1 MTKFLTEQ
9 DLFKQD
15 ENKKYVM
22 DGQIV
27 GFIIENKA
35 FAAKL
40 TISNQAVYLCQ
51 TRIATET
58 QCPDMKG
65 MKFTW
70 AVKREE
76 VGDYYMF
83 QDDNIVPALVEIDK
97 QVAEYY
103 KDSEHKM
110 AEWDKQSV
118 MDALPVIQDTLE
130 IKRQIAQ
137 KALEFAQKTAEK
149 LASPQGAIDMC
160 ATLQEKATER
170 YNKTVESWNKE

>member
-1 MTKFLTEQ
+1 MIKFLTQ
-9 DLFKQD
+9 DDLFKQD

-27 GFIIENKA
+27 GFIMEDKA

-40 TISNQAVYLCQ
+40 TISNMAVYLCQ

-65 MKFTW
+65 MKYTW
-70 AVKREE
+70 AVKKDE

-83 QDDNIVPALVEIDK
+83 QDDTIVPALVEIDK

-103 KDSEHKM
+103 KDSENKM

-118 MDALPVIQDTLE
+118 IDALPAIQETLE
-130 IKRQIAQ
+130 VKRKIAQTALEMAQ
-137 KALEFAQKTAEK
+137 KAAEK
-149 LASPQGAIDMC
+149 LASPQGAVDMC

-170 YNKTVESWNKE
+170 YEKIIESWNK

>member
-1 MTKFLTEQ
+1 MKFLTKE

-15 ENKKYVM
+15 KNNKYVM

-27 GFIIENKA
+27 GFIMEDKA

-40 TISNQAVYLCQ
+40 TISNMAVYLCQ
-51 TRIATET
+51 TRIASET

-70 AVKREE
+70 AVKKDE

-83 QDDNIVPALVEIDK
+83 QDDNIVSALVEIDK

-103 KDSEHKM
+103 KDSEYKM

-118 MDALPVIQDTLE
+118 ISALPMIQESLV
-130 IKRQIAQ
+130 IKRKIAQTALEMAQ
-137 KALEFAQKTAEK
+137 KAAEK
-149 LASPQGAIDMC
+149 LASQQGAVEMC
-160 ATLQEKATER
+160 AALQEKATER
-170 YNKTVESWNKE
+170 YEKVIESWNK

>member
-1 MTKFLTEQ
+1 MIKFLTQ
-9 DLFKQD
+9 DDLFKQD
-15 ENKKYVM
+15 ENNKYVM

-27 GFIIENKA
+27 GFVIDNKA

-40 TISNQAVYLCQ
+40 TISNMAVYLCQ
-51 TRIATET
+51 TRIASET

-70 AVKREE
+70 AVKKDE

-83 QDDNIVPALVEIDK
+83 QDDTIVPALVEIDK

-118 MDALPVIQDTLE
+118 IDALSAIQETLE
-130 IKRQIAQ
+130 VKRKIAQTALEIAQ
-137 KALEFAQKTAEK
+137 KAAEK
-149 LASPQGAIDMC
+149 LASPQGAVDMC
-160 ATLQEKATER
+160 AELQEKATER
-170 YNKTVESWNKE
+170 YEKTVESWNK

>member
-1 MTKFLTEQ
+1 MTKFLTEA

-27 GFIIENKA
+27 GFIMEDKA

-40 TISNQAVYLCQ
+40 TISNMAVYLCQ

-65 MKFTW
+65 MKYTW
-70 AVKREE
+70 AVKKDE

-83 QDDNIVPALVEIDK
+83 QDDTIVPALVEIDK

-149 LASPQGAIDMC
+149 LASAQGAVDMC

>member
-1 MTKFLTEQ
+1 MIKFLTQ
-9 DLFKQD
+9 DDLFKQD
-15 ENKKYVM
+15 ENNKYVM

-27 GFIIENKA
+27 GFIMEDKA

-40 TISNQAVYLCQ
+40 TISNMAVYLCQ

-65 MKFTW
+65 MKYTW
-70 AVKREE
+70 AVKKDE

-83 QDDNIVPALVEIDK
+83 QDDSIVPALVEIDK

-118 MDALPVIQDTLE
+118 IGALPAIQETLE
-130 IKRQIAQ
+130 IKRKIAQTALEMAQ
-137 KALEFAQKTAEK
+137 KAAEK
-149 LASPQGAIDMC
+149 LASRQGAVDMC

-170 YNKTVESWNKE
+170 YEKIIESWNK

>member
-1 MTKFLTEQ
+1 MIKFLTQ
-9 DLFKQD
+9 DDLFKQD

-27 GFIIENKA
+27 GFIMEDKA

-40 TISNQAVYLCQ
+40 TISNMAVYLCQ

-65 MKFTW
+65 MKYTW
-70 AVKREE
+70 AVKKDE

-83 QDDNIVPALVEIDK
+83 QDDTIVPALVEIDK

-118 MDALPVIQDTLE
+118 IDALPAIQETLE
-130 IKRQIAQ
+130 VKRKIAQTALEMAQ
-137 KALEFAQKTAEK
+137 KAAEK
-149 LASPQGAIDMC
+149 LASPQGAVDMC
-160 ATLQEKATER
+160 AKLQEKATER
-170 YNKTVESWNKE
+170 YEKTVESWNK

>member
-1 MTKFLTEQ
+1 MKFLTKD

-15 ENKKYVM
+15 KNNKYVM

-27 GFIIENKA
+27 GFIMEDKA

-40 TISNQAVYLCQ
+40 TISNMAVYLCQ
-51 TRIATET
+51 TRIASET

-70 AVKREE
+70 AVKKDE

-103 KDSEHKM
+103 KDSEYKM

-118 MDALPVIQDTLE
+118 ISALPMIQESLV
-130 IKRQIAQ
+130 IKRKIAQTALEMAQ
-137 KALEFAQKTAEK
+137 KAAEK
-149 LASPQGAIDMC
+149 LASQQGAVEMC
-160 ATLQEKATER
+160 ETLQEKATER
-170 YNKTVESWNKE
+170 YEKIIESWNK